1 MLEGTLRKV
10 GKGRVSGAQGM
21 VRSAWMSRCRR
32 QKFRQGVGALQGG
45 RALTG

>member
-10 GKGRVSGAQGM
+10 GKGRVLGAQGM

-32 QKFRQGVGALQGG
+32 QFRQGMSAMQGG